1 VVSYTD
7 PYVPRLV
14 HGGHALETV
23 AFERA
28 VSTPWDCAVVT
39 TDHAVFDY
47 GRIAALPLVVDTR
60 NALKGPA
67 TPTIFK
73 L

>member
-1 VVSYTD
+1 MTSG
-7 PYVPRLV
+7 V
-14 HGGHALETV
+14 HH
-23 AFERA
+23 
-28 VSTPWDCAVVT
+28 CAIVT

-47 GRIAALPLVVDTR
+47 QRIAALPLVVDTR

-67 TPTIFK
+67 TDTVFK